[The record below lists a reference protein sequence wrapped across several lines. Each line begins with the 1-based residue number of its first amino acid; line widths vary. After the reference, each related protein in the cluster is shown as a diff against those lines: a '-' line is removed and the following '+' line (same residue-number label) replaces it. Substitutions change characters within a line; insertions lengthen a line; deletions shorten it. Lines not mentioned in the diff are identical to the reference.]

1 MVQRFI
7 KNEKNKTDKNLV
19 ICWGFVFIH
28 NEKNWQVLIYKENR
42 ILEFKINF
50 LNILNSISI
59 YITVKMNHLKN
70 IGYHMQKN
78 IKILTENTITIQLK
92 KVTVW
97 QECMTKTRSIIGIV
111 NVICN
116 KLKSYCSVDFSQKLH
131 FSVCM
136 RWPKYQNWKL
146 LSFPS

>member
-1 MVQRFI
+1 M
-7 KNEKNKTDKNLV
+7 
-19 ICWGFVFIH
+19 CWGFVFIH

-59 YITVKMNHLKN
+59 YRYITVKMNHLKN

-92 KVTVW
+92 KVTV
-97 QECMTKTRSIIGIV
+97 
-111 NVICN
+111 
-116 KLKSYCSVDFSQKLH
+116 
-131 FSVCM
+131 
-136 RWPKYQNWKL
+136 
-146 LSFPS
+146 

>member
-1 MVQRFI
+1 MVRKI
-7 KNEKNKTDKNLV
+7 YKKKKGKNKTKADNNLV

-42 ILEFKINF
+42 ILEFKINY

-78 IKILTENTITIQLK
+78 IKILTENTITILLK
-92 KVTVW
+92 KVTV
-97 QECMTKTRSIIGIV
+97 
-111 NVICN
+111 
-116 KLKSYCSVDFSQKLH
+116 
-131 FSVCM
+131 
-136 RWPKYQNWKL
+136 
-146 LSFPS
+146 